1 MRNYAMRL
9 FAGVSVSYEVRRNI
23 ELLVKHLKSAAD
35 LKWSP
40 PENLHITTRFV
51 GEWPET
57 RVDELVAALRSVP
70 MPPPFELSI
79 AGLGWHPNPHQPR
92 VFFAGVP
99 GSEQLAALAREI
111 DVALE
116 KIGLPPEAKPFNPH
130 LTLARIKPPVEL
142 AALRQAI
149 AALPSA
155 DFGRF
160 TVSKHLLFES
170 KPGTAA
176 SRYSVIAE
184 FPLA

>member
-51 GEWPET
+51 GEWPES
-57 RVDELVAALRSVP
+57 RLDELVAALRSVP
-70 MPPPFELSI
+70 MPPPFDVSI

-116 KIGLPPEAKPFNPH
+116 KIGLGPEAKPFNPH

-160 TVSKHLLFES
+160 TVSKHLLFDS